1 MIFLRSLVFNAW
13 FYGITVAM
21 LLVLC
26 LPRLLLG
33 TLGPEQSCD
42 IANRWARLVLGGLRL
57 ICGTRF
63 VVTGQ
68 EHLPPDGAA
77 LIASMH
83 QSAFDTVVWLMLVPR
98 PCYVLKRE
106 LMAIPLFGTICRH
119 AGMIT
124 VDRSAG
130 AKAIRDLMRD
140 ADRAVSERRQ
150 IIIFPEG
157 TRVAPD
163 TVVPLQPGVAALAGR
178 TRLPVIPIA
187 TDSGR
192 VWGRRAFRK
201 LPGLIH
207 VAILPPLPAD
217 LPRADLLPTLAA
229 TFARAAAGLPGAD

>member
-21 LLVLC
+21 LLALC

-33 TLGPEQSCD
+33 TLGPEQSCA
-42 IANRWARLVLGGLRL
+42 IAKSWARLVLGGLRL
-57 ICGTRF
+57 ICGTHF
-63 VVTGQ
+63 VVTGR
-68 EHLPPDGAA
+68 EHLPDDGAA

-83 QSAFDTVVWLMLVPR
+83 QSAFDTVVWLTLVPR

-140 ADRAVSERRQ
+140 ADRAAAERRQ

-163 TVVPLQPGVAALAGR
+163 TVGPLQPGVAALAGR
-178 TRLPVIPIA
+178 MGLPVIPIA

-192 VWGRRAFRK
+192 LWGRRAFRK

-207 VAILPPLPAD
+207 VAIQPPLPAD
-217 LPRADLLPTLAA
+217 LPRSAVLRTLAA
-229 TFARAAAGLPGAD
+229 TYADAAAALPRAP